1 MLWLGKTLSIEERE
15 VSWHLRC
22 FGGTKPHYSCFER
35 KMPSFLLAAVVEGI
49 LKNNFLVLSFVY
61 CGLEL
66 IFIFLL
72 QQSYQYP
79 LLPMY
84 IHIVWYR

>member
-49 LKNNFLVLSFVY
+49 LKNNFLVLSFVIAVY
-61 CGLEL
+61 N
-66 IFIFLL
+66 
-72 QQSYQYP
+72 
-79 LLPMY
+79 
-84 IHIVWYR
+84 